1 MKILVPFFLNPI
13 RHSDLRNI
21 RDAAAC
27 QDVSGFYGCVLMKI
41 NPSHQALF
49 LIKETCTK
57 M

>member
-21 RDAAAC
+21 RDAAAR
-27 QDVSGFYGCVLMKI
+27 QDVSGVYGYVLMKI

-49 LIKETCTK
+49 LIKETRTK